1 MRMLGVVSFTV
12 FAMGCGVEGCPGG
25 IAEIGGNAKVPGA
38 SGSLR
43 SPEQDACLGLLFRTI
58 TMVTGRDSKRVLVAV
73 GFKPAGIRR
82 KFQKKCATCKRDID
96 RSRKAKIYAA
106 LHLGA

>member
-1 MRMLGVVSFTV
+1 MDKERDSQL
-12 FAMGCGVEGCPGG
+12 ALLAAGCEQ
-25 IAEIGGNAKVPGA
+25 A
-38 SGSLR
+38 GSL
-43 SPEQDACLGLLFRTI
+43 E
-58 TMVTGRDSKRVLVAV
+58 
-73 GFKPAGIRR
+73 